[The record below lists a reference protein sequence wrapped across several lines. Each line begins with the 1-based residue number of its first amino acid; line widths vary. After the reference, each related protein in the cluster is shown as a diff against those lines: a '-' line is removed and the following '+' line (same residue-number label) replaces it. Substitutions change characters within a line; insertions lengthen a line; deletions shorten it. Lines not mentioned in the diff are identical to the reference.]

1 MKWISIRITVLALL
15 LLMMPLAQAQDTSV
29 AIHAWSYIF
38 PDGDACVQ
46 LEWEANG
53 LAGHE
58 LQMVMRGIDTN
69 GDFLPN
75 EVSPPTDFADRAS
88 LLTSRL
94 NIAVPF
100 DKTEWTDTYI
110 CLPASQFPVGE
121 YAWNPVI
128 TILDRTV
135 GGVLLLMHMDEPIY
149 FGELGGRSGQL
160 LAPQSTPEVS
170 S

>member
-1 MKWISIRITVLALL
+1 MWIFVRMTVLALL
-15 LLMMPLAQAQDTSV
+15 LLTMPLAQAQDTSV
-29 AIHAWSYIF
+29 AIRAWSYIF

-75 EVSPPTDFADRAS
+75 EVSPPTEFADRTG

-94 NIAVPF
+94 NIVVPF
-100 DKTEWTDTYI
+100 EETEWTDTYI
-110 CLPASQFPVGE
+110 CLPAGQFPLGE
-121 YAWNPVI
+121 YDWYPVI

-135 GGVLLLMHMDEPIY
+135 GGVLLLMHIDDPIS
-149 FGELGGRSGQL
+149 FGQFGGSPGQL
-160 LAPQSTPEVS
+160 VAPQSTPEVS
-170 S
+170 P